1 MTDAK
6 IDCAGIQLKTLQPRL
21 GAGELVCE
29 EIILARST
37 SWLELAV
44 IGLNLCPFAKA
55 VHVKRKIVWTISK
68 ASDVEALLADLRN
81 ALIALNEAPIEQLET
96 TLLIHPY
103 VLADFADYN
112 DFLARADA
120 LISELDLDGV
130 LQIASFHPDYCF
142 ADAQPQDLSNVTNRS
157 PYPMLHL
164 LREYSISSAVA
175 IYPDANG
182 IVERNQATLARLG
195 PAKWQTLA
203 KRFTQ

>member
-1 MTDAK
+1 MTIAP
-6 IDCAGIQLKTLQPRL
+6 IERN
-21 GAGELVCE
+21 ELE
-29 EIILARST
+29 SELILARSVA
-37 SWLELAV
+37 WLELAV

-55 VHVKRKIVWTISK
+55 VHVKRKIGWTISK
-68 ASDVEALLADLRN
+68 ASDVEALLTDLRN
-81 ALIALNEAPIEQLET
+81 ALLALSEAPIEQLET

-120 LISELDLDGV
+120 LIGELDLDGV

-142 ADAQPQDLSNVTNRS
+142 ADANPQDLSNVTNRS

-164 LREYSISSAVA
+164 LREDSISSAVA
-175 IYPDANG
+175 IYPDANE
-182 IVERNQATLARLG
+182 IVERNQTTLARLG
-195 PAKWQTLA
+195 QAEWQTLA